1 MFIEKIILYAPLNY
15 RRFALYVAKKL
26 PPPRFLGVH
35 KHKALGYS
43 NYLHYCQLTGLDSF
57 LSVS

>member
-26 PPPRFLGVH
+26 PPPPIFRGTQAQSLRILKLF
-35 KHKALGYS
+35 AL
-43 NYLHYCQLTGLDSF
+43 
-57 LSVS
+57 LSIDRT